1 MRSAREELP
10 KRRRQATIGEH
21 VLIAI
26 SVAVNMRLMTLEL
39 LFVAKRVAFLSN
51 ENRLPGSTRDK
62 EARAKRGL
70 MGSEL

>member
-1 MRSAREELP
+1 MRFAREELP
-10 KRRRQATIGEH
+10 KHRRKATIGQH

-26 SVAVNMRLMTLEL
+26 SVAAKMRLMTLDL

-62 EARAKRGL
+62 EVRANRGL
-70 MGSEL
+70 M